1 MNYLKIFIVIIIIMF
16 ESYINEITDISRVI
30 IIGDIHGD
38 IKRFKNILIDS
49 KIINNNLEWIAEPP
63 ETIIIQLGDQIDSL
77 NRTTDKEWEVLND
90 YEMIYFTEHLNNIAK
105 AKGGRCI
112 SLIGNHELMNIIGD
126 FSYVSKSSLNNDN
139 ETRFALFKPK
149 GSIGLIL
156 AKRPLIFKIKDLLF
170 CHAKFNIKHLE
181 ILKKYNKDI
190 FYINTIWENYL
201 KTGKINIQDKEI
213 LDNII
218 IGQNGILWN
227 RDINDPNETAKLFN
241 QLNVSYMFLGHTA
254 LPEITVLNNQII
266 YCDTGISRA
275 FGTSKYQYIDIN
287 NNTINVKTIN
297 EQSFINS

>member
-1 MNYLKIFIVIIIIMF
+1 MF

-77 NRTTDKEWEVLND
+77 NRTTDKQWEVLND

-170 CHAKFNIKHLE
+170 CHAKLDISHLE
-181 ILKKYNKDI
+181 TLKKYNKDI
-190 FYINTIWENYL
+190 FYINYIWKNYL
-201 KTGKINIQDKEI
+201 ENNKIQLEDKEI
-213 LDNII
+213 LDKII
-218 IGQNGILWN
+218 IGSNGILWN
-227 RDINDPNETAKLFN
+227 RNNNNSLETAQLFKE
-241 QLNVSYMFLGHTA
+241 LKVSYMFLGHTA
-254 LPEITVLNNQII
+254 LEQVSLLDNQIW

-275 FGTSKYQYIDIN
+275 FGRDRYQYIEIN
-287 NNTINVKTIN
+287 ENVINVRTII
-297 EQSFINS
+297 E